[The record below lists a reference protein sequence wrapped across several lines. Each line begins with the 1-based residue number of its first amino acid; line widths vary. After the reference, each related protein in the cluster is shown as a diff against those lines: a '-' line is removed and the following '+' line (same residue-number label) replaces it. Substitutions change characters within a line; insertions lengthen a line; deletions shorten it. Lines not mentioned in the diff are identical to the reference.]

1 MARVRSTARVE
12 REGGEA
18 EGSENVPIS
27 EAMQRSGLV
36 TSEKIPSADVEQAE
50 QTTAE
55 AEEENIEETDPE
67 DDYRIAM
74 PSKPSHLDFGK
85 STVSKADLSKMVK
98 SDFFSESQKKLLRF
112 GGKKLPQSRRR
123 MKLSFS
129 RAF

>member
-12 REGGEA
+12 REGGGT
-18 EGSENVPIS
+18 EGSETVPIS

-36 TSEKIPSADVEQAE
+36 TSEKIPAADVEQAE

-85 STVSKADLSKMVK
+85 STV
-98 SDFFSESQKKLLRF
+98 
-112 GGKKLPQSRRR
+112 RRLISPR
-123 MKLSFS
+123 W
-129 RAF
+129 